1 MPLIWSLMLLLPAL
15 VVVVIGVAVHAR
27 ATGKVADTRWVKFL
41 LLTTALLFIPIA
53 AGNTRPEGFFLAP
66 TGMGTLAALLLLL
79 RFDPRTWSRDRLK
92 AIAPYLL
99 ALGVSL
105 AVLVLANVAA
115 VWLVWLTLL
124 PGIVAAAVWRAY
136 ESRSLRRLMM
146 CLALLI
152 SAITLG
158 NLVPTTTAANTL
170 PWLRWMFGLAQLLW
184 LAVAVVLS
192 ARLVHASLADE
203 TVRWQVILL
212 RLLLASVLLLSLV
225 YQMVIALAWDEITDG
240 LASVFIVET
249 VIFASISAGMLV
261 AWSTIGWRRWIALGF
276 VVAVS
281 LLMNS
286 AYSPWLHRS
295 PLALTEERAEQVNQ
309 AVLRY
314 HTQNGRYP
322 ETLAVLTPWYLWR
335 IPEPVMVRGL
345 SWCYEGGA
353 DTYRL
358 GYVYRPRFGAP
369 VSVRIH
375 AATGTPP
382 NLVWSCD
389 DEATQFNV
397 QYRVP

>member
-1 MPLIWSLMLLLPAL
+1 MPLIWLLVLLLPAL
-15 VVVVIGVAVHAR
+15 VVVVIGVAVRAR
-27 ATGKVADTRWVKFL
+27 ATGEAADTRWVKFL
-41 LLTTALLFIPIA
+41 LLASALLLIPVA
-53 AGNTRPEGFFLAP
+53 AGNTWSSGFFLAP
-66 TGMGTLAALLLLL
+66 AGMGTLAALLLLL
-79 RFDPRTWSRDRLK
+79 RFDPRLWSRDKLK

-99 ALGVSL
+99 VLGVSV
-105 AVLVLANVAA
+105 AVLALANVAA
-115 VWLVWLTLL
+115 AWLTLI
-124 PGIVAAAVWRAY
+124 PSIAMAAVWRAY
-136 ESRSLRRLMM
+136 EWRSLRRLMM

-152 SAITLG
+152 SVITLG
-158 NLVPTTTAANTL
+158 DLVPTTTAANTL
-170 PWLRWMFGLAQLLW
+170 PWLRWMLDLAQFLW
-184 LAVAVVLS
+184 WAVAVVLS

-203 TVRWQVILL
+203 TVCWQVILL

-225 YQMVIALAWDEITDG
+225 YQTVIALAWDEITDG
-240 LASVFIVET
+240 LASAMIVET
-249 VIFASISAGMLV
+249 VVFASISTGMLM

-281 LLMNS
+281 LLTSS

-314 HTQNGRYP
+314 HTQNARYP
-322 ETLAVLTPWYLWR
+322 EALAALTPWYLWR
-335 IPEPVMVRGL
+335 IPEPVMVQGL

-375 AATGTPP
+375 AAMGTPP
-382 NLVWSCD
+382 NLGWSCD
-389 DEATQFNV
+389 DEAARFNA
-397 QYRVP
+397 QHRLP

>member
-1 MPLIWSLMLLLPAL
+1 MPLIWSLVLLLPAL
-15 VVVVIGVAVHAR
+15 VVVVLGLVVQAR
-27 ATGKVADTRWVKFL
+27 ATGGTADTRRVKFL
-41 LLTTALLFIPIA
+41 LLATALLFIPVA
-53 AGNTRPEGFFLAP
+53 AGNTWSESFFLAP
-66 TGMGTLAALLLLL
+66 TGTGTLAALLLLL

-105 AVLVLANVAA
+105 AVLVLANVAGA
-115 VWLVWLTLL
+115 WLTLL
-124 PGIVAAAVWRAY
+124 PGIAVAAVWRAY
-136 ESRSLRRLMM
+136 EWRSLRRLMM

-152 SAITLG
+152 SVITLG
-158 NLVPTTTAANTL
+158 NLVPTAAATHTPAWLQWTL
-170 PWLRWMFGLAQLLW
+170 GLAQVLW
-184 LAVAVVLS
+184 WAAAAALS
-192 ARLVHASLADE
+192 ARLVYASLADE
-203 TVRWQVILL
+203 TIHWRVTLL

-225 YQMVIALAWDEITDG
+225 YQIVMALAWDEITDG
-240 LASVFIVET
+240 LASVVIVDT
-249 VIFASISAGMLV
+249 VIFASISAGMLM
-261 AWSTIGWRRWIALGF
+261 AWSAIGWRRWIALGF
-276 VVAVS
+276 VVAVL
-281 LLMNS
+281 LLMSS
-286 AYSPWLHRS
+286 AQSPWLHRS

-314 HTQNGRYP
+314 HTQNARYP

-375 AATGTPP
+375 AATGAPP
-382 NLVWSCD
+382 NSRWSCD
-389 DEATQFNV
+389 DDAVRFNV
-397 QYRVP
+397 QYRLP

>member
-1 MPLIWSLMLLLPAL
+1 L

-27 ATGKVADTRWVKFL
+27 ATGGTADARWEKFL
-41 LLTTALLFIPIA
+41 LLASALLLILVA
-53 AGNTRPEGFFLAP
+53 AGNTRSEGFFLAP

-115 VWLVWLTLL
+115 VWLIWLTLL
-124 PGIVAAAVWRAY
+124 PGIAAAVVWRAY
-136 ESRSLRRLMM
+136 EGRGIRRLMM

-152 SAITLG
+152 SVITLG
-158 NLVPTTTAANTL
+158 NLVPTTMAANTL

-184 LAVAVVLS
+184 WVVAVVLS
-192 ARLVHASLADE
+192 ARLVHASSADE

-249 VIFASISAGMLV
+249 VIFASISAGMLM

-314 HTQNGRYP
+314 HTQNARYP
-322 ETLAVLTPWYLWR
+322 ETLAVLTPWYLCR
-335 IPEPVMVRGL
+335 IPEPVMMRGL

-375 AATGTPP
+375 AAMGTPP
-382 NLVWSCD
+382 NLGWSCD
-389 DEATQFNV
+389 DEAAQFNV
-397 QYRVP
+397 QYRLP

>member
-27 ATGKVADTRWVKFL
+27 ATGEAADTRWIKFL
-41 LLTTALLFIPIA
+41 LLATALLFIPVA
-53 AGNTRPEGFFLAP
+53 AGNTRSEGFFLAP

-105 AVLVLANVAA
+105 AVLVLANVSAA
-115 VWLVWLTLL
+115 WMTLL
-124 PGIVAAAVWRAY
+124 PGIAVAVVWRAY
-136 ESRSLRRLMM
+136 EWRSLRRLMM

-152 SAITLG
+152 SAIALG
-158 NLVPTTTAANTL
+158 DLVPTTTAANTL
-170 PWLRWMFGLAQLLW
+170 PWLRLMFGLAQLLW
-184 LAVAVVLS
+184 WAVAVVLS

-240 LASVFIVET
+240 LASVIIVET
-249 VIFASISAGMLV
+249 VIFASISAGMLM

-314 HTQNGRYP
+314 HTQNARYP
-322 ETLAVLTPWYLWR
+322 ETLAALTPWYLWR
-335 IPEPVMVRGL
+335 IPEPVMVPGL

-375 AATGTPP
+375 AAIGTPP

-389 DEATQFNV
+389 DDVARFNV
-397 QYRVP
+397 QYRLP